1 MSLKKFIKTYQQ
13 IITSVVIL
21 LICAGSIIFGIV
33 PAVRKLIDMRE
44 TNALL
49 TTKNQG
55 LRLKASVLAS
65 LDEEVQK
72 INLNSLIAAVP
83 PDKSLPSIFSTID
96 GLSANT
102 GVSVSNFVLMSAG
115 SLATESARKQSGE
128 EQKLGSN
135 LLPFSV
141 SIKGSYQQIRNFLES
156 AVAVRRFF
164 RVRQFDLTFTGPA
177 VLTATLGMD
186 AYYAPFPTQLGL
198 IEQRLDLLTPKE
210 EEVIGKVSTLPLL
223 AQEVV
228 ISAAELSSQPT
239 GKENPF
245 AP

>member
-1 MSLKKFIKTYQQ
+1 MSFRKFIKKYQQ
-13 IITSVVIL
+13 IIISVAIL
-21 LICAGSIIFGIV
+21 LVCIGSIIFGII
-33 PAVRKLIDMRE
+33 PAIGKLLALWE
-44 TNALL
+44 TNATL
-49 TTKNQG
+49 TTKNQA

-65 LDEEVQK
+65 LDEETQRQ
-72 INLNSLIAAVP
+72 NLNALIAAVP

-96 GLSANT
+96 GLSVNT
-102 GVSVSNFVLMSAG
+102 GVAVTDFILTGAG

-141 SIKGSYQQIRNFLES
+141 SIIGSYEQIRNFLES

-164 RVRQFDLTFTGPA
+164 RVRQFELSFTGSSD
-177 VLTATLGMD
+177 LTATLGMD
-186 AYYAPFPTQLGL
+186 AYYASLPTHLGQ
-198 IEQRLDLLTPKE
+198 IEQRLDLLTLKE
-210 EEVIGKVSTLPLL
+210 EEVIAKVSTLPLL

-228 ISAAELSSQPT
+228 ISAAELSSQPA
-239 GKENPF
+239 GKDNPF